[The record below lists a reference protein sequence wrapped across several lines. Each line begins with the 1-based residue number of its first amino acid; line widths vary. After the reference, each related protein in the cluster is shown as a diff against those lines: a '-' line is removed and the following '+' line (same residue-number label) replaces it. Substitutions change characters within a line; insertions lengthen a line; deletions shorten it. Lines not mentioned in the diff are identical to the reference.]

1 MPEGVTSAYGVEG
14 ASRAD
19 AQTYPSPATI
29 AERHGNF
36 WGRHAKSRSFWAA
49 ANEVAAAQVQREVNR
64 RL

>member
-36 WGRHAKSRSFWAA
+36 
-49 ANEVAAAQVQREVNR
+49 
-64 RL
+64 

>member
-1 MPEGVTSAYGVEG
+1 MSAYGVEG

-49 ANEVAAAQVQREVNR
+49 ANEVVAAQVRREVSR